1 MKRLLKK
8 PYIYWVIGIFLVYI
22 TLNVILSQFYST
34 IAYLPYYLNKVK
46 WVDLILSIFFSTT
59 IGILIAMNMVFA
71 YIRHKEK
78 KTAKECAMT
87 SVATIGGFSTGICSA
102 CMTGAIPLIF
112 SLAGV
117 TLSWGELP
125 FKGMEIQVILIGIL
139 GGSIYLLKK

>member
-22 TLNVILSQFYST
+22 TLNIILSQFYFT

-46 WVDLILSIFFSTT
+46 WVDLILSILFSII

-78 KTAKECAMT
+78 KTAKECT
-87 SVATIGGFSTGICSA
+87 ITGIATVGGFSTGICSA
-102 CMTGAIPLIF
+102 CMTGVIPLMF

-117 TLSWGELP
+117 TLSWEALP
-125 FKGMEIQVILIGIL
+125 FKGMEVQVLLIGIL
-139 GGSIYLLKK
+139 GGSIY